1 MINVLE
7 NGKYKPK
14 KEWNSSIPSLV
25 DIQEHHSDEENV
37 SPSPSPL
44 PISKQENSKT
54 YGLPP
59 KPPRRSSLA
68 IGLLAGRGFTD
79 KGNKRR
85 SSITVAF
92 LGRRDKIA
100 KETSSFYESIV
111 KTEKS
116 DGSSNDPN
124 IIFTSQLHGGSN
136 NSLDDSNDNGNVVI
150 TPTPTTKGVV
160 RFFEDNKNNQNQNIN
175 KKKQNNKITFNEN
188 DNINYDNKDSAIKS
202 KNRGRRMS
210 WQAKLERRRRKSY
223 SKSFSTGD
231 GDSIDT
237 QSLEDRRKNSNGDVS
252 SSTIDENEE
261 IINFRRQKRNSWWN
275 IFVPDNIKSRSRRAS
290 QDVNIMTRS
299 ADSLSP
305 PIRRSKSR
313 SVDHGL
319 AAPFDLDSLR
329 SKVEGRFESVDRLSK
344 DGDKLKKSSLPSI
357 PTTNYTVGNRDTLT
371 SVAARFDTTPSE
383 LMHLNK
389 LASNFIYSGQ
399 QLLVPDK
406 SAVADNT
413 STTGSTSDDKVS
425 TASGKSSPIERNIST
440 DATNEEKDILDGL
453 RPGSPKP
460 GHIERV
466 STEGKEGGDDP
477 VITQR
482 FLKINVRHITDGQGV
497 VGGVLLVTPNA
508 VMFDPNVS
516 DALVIE
522 HGPESYGVIAPME
535 LVVNAAIFHD
545 IAHMRVAGTAGIGS
559 GGGSELSTNQNEKIE
574 VYYPKPKDS
583 PRLEGTQSPGKDS
596 LLVKDDTFPELGG
609 VGVSS
614 VETCDDQESIASSSG
629 RDGNAFPKAFEKDR
643 VTPVSENSSEK
654 QDKQPE
660 NDCEKA
666 DTKDTTKTES
676 ICETQAEKK
685 EASDNE
691 IKKDELVDSRST
703 LEERRKSLLDHHWA
717 IPSKDR
723 ISLNN
728 SRRSSEDE
736 GDLFNRRISCI
747 SNCNNIS
754 TTTRNSIPDSI
765 TEKNDA
771 ELAAAVT
778 ESLLRLN
785 QERRNSSGFPLLDSL
800 SGFTS
805 QCRSNSVSG
814 TTGLIGLSDGK
825 YCNNSN
831 IIAPTSLLTTAAL
844 NNINNVNSNINNK
857 NINNLNN
864 NIINSTINNISAGLD
879 FENDN
884 DSSLQSYYD
893 SGIDIRDPIPVVAP
907 MPTKKVFSDADIVL
921 SSDWV
926 PPRTISPTPLGESSP
941 KPSTTN
947 LLSQQTQSLDTTQ
960 TSPGGSGGRKKTS
973 SVSFSVDENN
983 EKEKLSD
990 ISDKTGD
997 QNKKNKMLK
1006 RLSYPLTW
1014 VEGLTGDGQT
1024 KPNES
1029 VESAPNT
1036 GDSNQSVFSKVFS
1049 SSPITLVSELGGNLF
1064 SKTPSED
1071 SGGSPVPPVTPHSE
1085 GHSTP
1090 GRSSIGTFMRP
1101 SSTDG
1106 STSSSVKQKS
1116 QPPQPKLDYRSMVS
1130 IDDMPELFVSF
1141 DKLIP
1146 RPARACQ
1153 DPPLYLRL
1161 RMGKPIGKAIPLPT
1175 SVMSYGKNKLRPEYW
1190 FSVPKNRVDELYR
1203 FINTWVP
1210 HLYGELNEEE
1220 IKVRGFELI
1229 QHDTEWTK
1237 NSASKEGRKNSDGE
1251 DITELTRES
1260 WELLKAPFVKSYN
1273 ISKDFIKTAGEQ
1285 DLDFLG
1291 SEVLS
1296 MSTDDYRK
1304 ASLFASNSFDLDF
1317 PIPDLIGT
1325 TEILTEEH
1333 REKLCSHLPARAEG
1347 YSWSLVFSTSQHGF
1361 SLNSLYRKMQRLE
1374 SPVLIVIEDTEHN
1387 VFGALTSC
1395 SLHVSDHFYGTGESL
1410 LYKFN
1415 PSFKVFHWTG
1425 ENLYFIKGNPE
1436 SLSIGAGDGKFGLW
1450 LDGDLNQGRSQTCS
1464 TYGNETLAPQEDFVI
1479 KTLECWAFV

>member
-275 IFVPDNIKSRSRRAS
+275 IFVPDNIKS
-290 QDVNIMTRS
+290 
-299 ADSLSP
+299 
-305 PIRRSKSR
+305 RSKSR

-1049 SSPITLVSELGGNLF
+1049 R
-1064 SKTPSED
+1064 
-1071 SGGSPVPPVTPHSE
+1071 
-1085 GHSTP
+1085 
-1090 GRSSIGTFMRP
+1090 RSSIGTFMRP

-1260 WELLKAPFVKSYN
+1260 W
-1273 ISKDFIKTAGEQ
+1273 
-1285 DLDFLG
+1285 
-1291 SEVLS
+1291 EVLS